1 MDEAQKSGGQVEGG
15 EEDVSATYGPLL
27 SRKRGTVRADTL
39 LLGVG
44 FMRLSGAPQLL
55 ARFGQRVHVE
65 VCPEEKVDEVRLA
78 RARGGRGL
86 AGHVVGHARFARRA
100 ERVRV
105 LDVIED
111 ELRVGQGRSSVRAA
125 GQPFRSALWIL
136 AGMGSLA
143 PCRPCTYLGEV
154 EAAECARQ
162 DLRDCVQKVDASLLR
177 LGTRLGR
184 VVLGKVVQHR
194 PRIGAKGAGVDRRAR
209 ATATHGE
216 AVLVGRQGD
225 AALDDQPGDRGGTV
239 VRLPWGLDVDLQRV
253 M

>member
-1 MDEAQKSGGQVEGG
+1 MCSVLHVGGPKTRGSAEVRLPQVPTGQSLMDGGRGTPHWTISSDEDVGEDVGAAVKGPGDGLVGWIVPHGAVVLTWVQPPSPWARQMDLVPHTMDEAQKSGGQVEGG
-15 EEDVSATYGPLL
+15 GEDVSATYGPLL

-125 GQPFRSALWIL
+125 GQPFRSAL
-136 AGMGSLA
+136 
-143 PCRPCTYLGEV
+143 
-154 EAAECARQ
+154 
-162 DLRDCVQKVDASLLR
+162 
-177 LGTRLGR
+177 
-184 VVLGKVVQHR
+184 
-194 PRIGAKGAGVDRRAR
+194 
-209 ATATHGE
+209 
-216 AVLVGRQGD
+216 
-225 AALDDQPGDRGGTV
+225 
-239 VRLPWGLDVDLQRV
+239 
-253 M
+253 